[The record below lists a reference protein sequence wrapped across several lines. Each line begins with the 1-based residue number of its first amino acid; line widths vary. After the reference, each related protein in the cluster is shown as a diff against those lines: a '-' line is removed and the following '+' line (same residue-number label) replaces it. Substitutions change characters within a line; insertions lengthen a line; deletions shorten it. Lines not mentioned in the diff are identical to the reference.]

1 MVNERALLAAMKDAW
16 KGKGY
21 IVAHRNGSYL
31 IGGDGWTLLCA
42 EKLLPRKALALLV
55 EHIGAIPEGECLN
68 VSKKAGI
75 QTAIAAVQEESFRQT
90 EQRKQ
95 EIARVMECNRHS
107 DGDRVWQGESL
118 RVLLMAEDL
127 TGILVLPEGGT
138 SRSFEDGILLDAGA
152 ERMIV
157 LKRETPPEAE
167 YLEVVQWA

>member
-21 IVAHRNGSYL
+21 IVAHRDGSY
-31 IGGDGWTLLCA
+31 IISGDGWTLLCT

-95 EIARVMECNRHS
+95 EIAAPTRLTF
-107 DGDRVWQGESL
+107 DGYRVWQGESL

-152 ERMIV
+152 DRLIV

>member
-95 EIARVMECNRHS
+95 EDAAPTRLTF
-107 DGDRVWQGESL
+107 DGYRVWQGESL

-127 TGILVLPEGGT
+127 TGILVLPAGGT

-167 YLEVVQWA
+167 YLEVVQWE